1 MFACWSQT
9 GLSVQPNVNLVT
21 NIGAGPDAL
30 HFNEGHS
37 TIGIPTSELAEC
49 IHPTEMIPNKGADR
63 FTFRKH
69 IVSKKNWFREVRNTL
84 ALRTRMKRQWQ
95 RLLQLVPGDRRA
107 APEVQ

>member
-1 MFACWSQT
+1 
-9 GLSVQPNVNLVT
+9 LVT

-49 IHPTEMIPNKGADR
+49 IHPTEMIPNKEADR

-69 IVSKKNWFREVRNTL
+69 ILTKKNWFREVRNTL
-84 ALRTRMKRQWQ
+84 AIRTRMKRQL
-95 RLLQLVPGDRRA
+95 RGLLQLVAGDRGT